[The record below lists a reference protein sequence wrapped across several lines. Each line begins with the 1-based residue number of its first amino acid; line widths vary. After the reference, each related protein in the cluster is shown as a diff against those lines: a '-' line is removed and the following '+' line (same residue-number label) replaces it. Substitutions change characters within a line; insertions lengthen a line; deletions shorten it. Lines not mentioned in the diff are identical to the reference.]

1 MVARGRHTDWCAA
14 TSHHEAAV
22 TGLLRRR
29 LIRLF
34 AFVTLATVIAAA
46 VYLVYLDRLVTETF
60 DGRRW
65 SVPAVVYAQPLEIYV
80 GSTLSMSDIGAELDR
95 LGYQQQAQLNVPGMY
110 KRTGTRL
117 EIHLRGFQF
126 MERLRASQRI
136 TVSFADGRVG
146 AMTDPSGRPV
156 PLIRLDPLNIGSFFP
171 SHGEDRIVLS
181 PNQVPELL
189 TESLKAVEDA
199 DFDRHWGFSLRGILR
214 AAWVNLGAGE
224 IRQGGSTLTQQLVKS
239 YFLHNR
245 QTYTRKLREVAMA
258 IILELR
264 YSKRDLLNAYV
275 NEIYL
280 GQDGIRAVHGF
291 GLGSQFYFNKPL
303 SELAV
308 HELATLIAII
318 RGPSYY
324 NPYRHPERTHA
335 RRDLVLDKMHA
346 ASLIDATSRDQAAA
360 KPFQVIVGARSGGAY
375 YPAFM
380 DKVRAELNDLY
391 AEQAL
396 TSEGLRVFT
405 TLSPRSQD
413 AVEIALE
420 EGVAVLESAY
430 ELPPGELQGAIVIA
444 NTQTGEI
451 EALAGGRNA
460 GVDGFNRAINAARPV
475 GSLLKPVIYLAAL
488 ERGYS
493 LASEIQDAAVAL
505 EMRGQ
510 GSWTPENFDG
520 EIHGAVP
527 LVRAL
532 GDSLNLATVNLGL
545 SIGVDQ
551 IANRIEELAGS
562 PPANQFPSLLLGA
575 EPMTPI
581 EVLGLYS
588 SFASGGFAMS
598 PKSVISVLD
607 ESGMPVTRHPFQLDQ
622 LISSD
627 KVTEINRGL
636 EIVMRNGTGR
646 SSRFSGA
653 GVAGK
658 TGTSDDYRDSWFA
671 GFDADRIAVV
681 WLGYDDNRSTRLTG
695 AAGALKIWDRVF
707 TRLGVKP
714 LSFAEGRDWR
724 DIEYSSGLLAND
736 GCADVVRVPLPS
748 DAVLQAKEGCGI
760 NLRNLTEKLR
770 RSVESWFDKN

>member
-1 MVARGRHTDWCAA
+1 
-14 TSHHEAAV
+14 
-22 TGLLRRR
+22 
-29 LIRLF
+29 
-34 AFVTLATVIAAA
+34 
-46 VYLVYLDRLVTETF
+46 
-60 DGRRW
+60 
-65 SVPAVVYAQPLEIYV
+65 VPAVVYAQPLEIYV

-413 AVEIALE
+413 AVE
-420 EGVAVLESAY
+420 SQ
-430 ELPPGELQGAIVIA
+430 PTSCRQ
-444 NTQTGEI
+444 
-451 EALAGGRNA
+451 
-460 GVDGFNRAINAARPV
+460 
-475 GSLLKPVIYLAAL
+475 
-488 ERGYS
+488 
-493 LASEIQDAAVAL
+493 
-505 EMRGQ
+505 
-510 GSWTPENFDG
+510 ENF
-520 EIHGAVP
+520 
-527 LVRAL
+527 RAQ
-532 GDSLNLATVNLGL
+532 SSSPIRRPAKSKRWPAAATP
-545 SIGVDQ
+545 
-551 IANRIEELAGS
+551 GS
-562 PPANQFPSLLLGA
+562 MVSTEQSTPPARLAHCSSRSFIWRRLSEAIASPAKSRMLLLLWKCAVREAGHQKISMA
-575 EPMTPI
+575 
-581 EVLGLYS
+581 
-588 SFASGGFAMS
+588 
-598 PKSVISVLD
+598 KS
-607 ESGMPVTRHPFQLDQ
+607 MAPYH
-622 LISSD
+622 
-627 KVTEINRGL
+627 
-636 EIVMRNGTGR
+636 
-646 SSRFSGA
+646 
-653 GVAGK
+653 
-658 TGTSDDYRDSWFA
+658 WFVHSA
-671 GFDADRIAVV
+671 I
-681 WLGYDDNRSTRLTG
+681 
-695 AAGALKIWDRVF
+695 
-707 TRLGVKP
+707 P
-714 LSFAEGRDWR
+714 
-724 DIEYSSGLLAND
+724 
-736 GCADVVRVPLPS
+736 
-748 DAVLQAKEGCGI
+748 
-760 NLRNLTEKLR
+760 
-770 RSVESWFDKN
+770 